1 MVGRRSKKWNPV
13 INFVGLASGIFQ
25 CELVIHAT
33 VIEKRKMGLNLPIF
47 NSRPQMIN
55 NSVSCLGPVF

>member
-1 MVGRRSKKWNPV
+1 MVIGAKKWNPV

-33 VIEKRKMGLNLPIF
+33 VIEKRKWDSIF
-47 NSRPQMIN
+47 HFLIL
-55 NSVSCLGPVF
+55 VLK